1 MPLLELEL
9 FSGQYNKLEIISS
22 HITNHRKGQIT
33 NIIDKSTP
41 ETREHGTDYSDNV
54 TEGEIGD
61 IFTLTSQT
69 VDTETTEETTTSET
83 ESSTELPSSDK
94 DGDIYLI
101 LSSFNLKLI
110 IFSMF

>member
-9 FSGQYNKLEIISS
+9 FSGQYTKHIVIISS
-22 HITNHRKGQIT
+22 DITYHRKGQIT
-33 NIIDKSTP
+33 NIIDKSTH

-69 VDTETTEETTTSET
+69 VDTDTTEETTTSET
-83 ESSTELPSSDK
+83 ESSTELPSSDE

-101 LSSFNLKLI
+101 GSSFETYNI
-110 IFSMF
+110 